1 MDIDAEPLTI
11 GLVNLLAGLLAL
23 VIAYAYTLPWSDAE
37 IQDPAPVT
45 LIIR

>member
-11 GLVNLLAGLLAL
+11 GVVNLIAGLLAL
-23 VIAYAYTLPWSDAE
+23 TIAYAYTLPRNDAE